1 MEQSN
6 FNENTQA
13 PKQKKLTQRQL
24 INKYNQAE
32 KKAREIEI
40 KGKEKAK
47 ELEKLRAD
55 YKAQKQK
62 MLDLETQHK
71 ELFGTDLKG
80 F

>member
-1 MEQSN
+1 MEQFSDN
-6 FNENTQA
+6 AQA
-13 PKQKKLTQRQL
+13 KTPKKVTQRQL

-47 ELEKLRAD
+47 ELEKLRAE
-55 YKAQKQK
+55 YQAQKQK

-71 ELFGTDLKG
+71 EIFGTDLKG

>member
-24 INKYNQAE
+24 INKYNQVE
-32 KKAREIEI
+32 KKAREIQT
-40 KGKEKAK
+40 KGIEKAK

-55 YKAQKQK
+55 YDAQKQK
-62 MLDLETQHK
+62 MKDLETQHK

>member
-13 PKQKKLTQRQL
+13 PKQKQLTQRQL

-32 KKAREIEI
+32 KKAREIQI
-40 KGKEKAK
+40 KGIEKAK

>member
-1 MEQSN
+1 MEQSS
-6 FNENTQA
+6 ENTQA

-24 INKYNQAE
+24 INKYNQVE

>member
-1 MEQSN
+1 MEQSH

-13 PKQKKLTQRQL
+13 PKQKQLTQRQL

-55 YKAQKQK
+55 YDAQKQK
-62 MLDLETQHK
+62 MTDLEKQHK